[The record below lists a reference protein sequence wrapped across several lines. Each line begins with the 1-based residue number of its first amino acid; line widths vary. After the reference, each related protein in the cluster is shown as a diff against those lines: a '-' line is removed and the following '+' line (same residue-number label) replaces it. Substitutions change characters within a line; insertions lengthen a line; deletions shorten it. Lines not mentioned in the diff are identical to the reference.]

1 MHIREFNGADFDF
14 FSRLLGR
21 LWHSD
26 HGSRSYW
33 QGSDE
38 LCEHLS
44 QTDKGFVAVDD
55 DGVPLGIILLKS
67 PQEEPTSHDQRMHWL
82 QQRTRIAAMAS
93 TLGIEARADAAILNE
108 ENEAVRSAG
117 ELEGADGVGE
127 VVLVALAE
135 EARGKKLGRKLLR
148 EGLLWLAERGAH
160 TLRLVTDNGCDW
172 QFYEHLQMRRVLQQ
186 ESTSVEDCTIYVY
199 DAPID
204 ELLARLGEDNCRQKA
219 EAQPTWRILPSEEDH
234 DAQVGSLLDAHAQ
247 AQGREF
253 RTYRHHIEDDGRLIA
268 GITAWSLGPELHVDT
283 LAVDETYRR
292 KGLGRRLLEHV
303 EQEARKGGCTTASVD
318 TFSFQAPDY
327 YPALGYE
334 EQFRYALDDG
344 TERIFFRKRL

>member
-26 HGSRSYW
+26 YGSRSYW

-38 LCEHLS
+38 LCAHLS

-55 DGVPLGIILLKS
+55 DEAPLGIILLKS

-93 TLGIEARADAAILNE
+93 TLGIEARADAAMLNE
-108 ENEAVRSAG
+108 ENEAVKRAG
-117 ELEGADGVGE
+117 ELEGTDGVGE
-127 VVLVALAE
+127 VILLALAE
-135 EARGKKLGRKLLR
+135 EARGKGLGKKLLR
-148 EGLLWLAERGAH
+148 EGLLWLAERRAH
-160 TLRLVTDNGCDW
+160 TLRLVTDSECDW
-172 QFYEHLQMRRVLQQ
+172 QFYEHLQLRRVLEQ
-186 ESTSVEDCTIYVY
+186 ESTFLEDCTIYVY

-204 ELLARLGEDNCRQKA
+204 ELLARLGEHGSQQEA
-219 EAQPTWRILPSEEDH
+219 ELEPAWEILASEVDH
-234 DAQVGSLLDAHAQ
+234 DAQVGALLDAHAQ
-247 AQGREF
+247 TQRMEF
-253 RTYRHHIEDDGRLIA
+253 KTYRYHCEENGRLIA
-268 GITAWSLGPELHVDT
+268 GITAWSCGPEVHVDT
-283 LAVDETYRR
+283 LVVDETQRR
-292 KGLGRRLLEHV
+292 KGLGRRLLEQV
-303 EQEARKGGCTTASVD
+303 EQVARKSGCTTASVD

-327 YPALGYE
+327 YPSLGYE